1 MIVGAGVSGI
11 AAAHYLLKASRERSP
26 PLRLLIVEKARGVG
40 GTWLYNTYPGA
51 ACDVPSHFYSFSFA
65 LNPGWSRRFSHQ
77 EEIRAYL
84 EGVVQAQ
91 GLAPYLQ
98 FNTAVESTTWRAE
111 ASAYELALH
120 EAGSG
125 ARRVIRARFVV
136 AGPGAL
142 STPCTPALEGASA
155 FAGRAWHSAKW
166 DHSVPL
172 AGKRVGII
180 GTGCS
185 AAQIVPAIAGQVAQ
199 LVVFQRTPSWLSQRG
214 DHGYPPWLRFIFAF
228 IPSVMW
234 AYRLLLLC
242 LHDLRYFAF
251 VRPLFAALKAY
262 ATRLAN
268 KHRER
273 QVPNAALRAALTPAY
288 PMGCKRVIV
297 SDDFYPALGLPNVV
311 LETAPIVR
319 CVGEGIVVAPTA
331 ATHPPRTAGEA
342 QGSAAA
348 AAAGTRQY
356 DLDVIVYAT
365 GFDIVASMDSLNVKG
380 RGGCSMKEGFSGAG
394 GGGEAYL
401 GVAAVGYPNMFFMMG
416 PNTGLGHSSM
426 ITMIEAQARYAAE
439 GIVTALARGWG
450 SVEVREP
457 VCAAYNKSLQ
467 GELMKNVW
475 SNCNSWYNLQ
485 GTVRS
490 CGGAGRQPSCLSF
503 LRAASPRSNAHL
515 PISPFHR
522 PRRKMLCCGPS
533 PRFGTTGR
541 CRAWCG
547 STTLPRRCSQ
557 CPPPRGHGL
566 YSQERFFF

>member
-1 MIVGAGVSGI
+1 MEEYDAVIVGAGVSGI

-125 ARRVIRARFVV
+125 ARRMVRARFVV

-214 DHGYPPWLRFIFAF
+214 DHGYPPWLRFIFSF
-228 IPSVMW
+228 IPGVMW

-342 QGSAAA
+342 QGSTAAA
-348 AAAGTRQY
+348 AAASTRQY

-380 RGGCSMKEGFSGAG
+380 RGGCSMREGFSSAG

-439 GIVTALARGWG
+439 AIVTALARGWG

-485 GTVRS
+485 GTVRV
-490 CGGAGRQPSCLSF
+490 
-503 LRAASPRSNAHL
+503 RAARARALAPQGSPLLLSQAHARL
-515 PISPFHR
+515 CSYLYHR
-522 PRRKMLCCGPS
+522 PAQKNVVLWP
-533 PRFGTTGR
+533 FTTIR
-541 CRAWCG
+541 YHWEMQ
-547 STTLPRRCSQ
+547 SVVWEHYNTTAALPV
-557 CPPPRGHGL
+557 PA
-566 YSQERFFF
+566 